1 MPGEHQASR
10 PCTFGGNKI
19 DLSGLATG
27 NDLAAEA
34 KISKAFGEI
43 INDGRIAHVQI
54 IRSRAD
60 ARDAD
65 DFVKTIEQ
73 LGCAVDH
80 DSWESRIQ
88 AGEDSLAIRSVLAAM
103 IKSLTCR
110 PFILW
115 VHQ

>member
-1 MPGEHQASR
+1 MDRQTTEPDLEARYRCARRAPGPR
-10 PCTFGGNKI
+10 PCSSGGNKI

-80 DSWESRIQ
+80 DSWES
-88 AGEDSLAIRSVLAAM
+88 EF
-103 IKSLTCR
+103 R
-110 PFILW
+110 PVQTVWL
-115 VHQ
+115 